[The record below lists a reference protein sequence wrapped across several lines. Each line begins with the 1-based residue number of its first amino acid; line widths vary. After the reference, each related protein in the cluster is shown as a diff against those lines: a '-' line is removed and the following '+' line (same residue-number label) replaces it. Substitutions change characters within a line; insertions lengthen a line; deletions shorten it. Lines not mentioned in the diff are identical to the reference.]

1 MKDIY
6 EVLNDIDIDENEFEE
21 IFVDDIEKERVKK
34 NLRKSI
40 GKKRLMN
47 KKKICAAAI
56 TFVVMSSAIIAKPA
70 LAINIPIIGELFKKN
85 LVSVN
90 KDYVNY
96 IETIGKTKSY
106 KGIDVTF
113 ESAVADKNTLFLSFI
128 VKNNNKEIKNDY
140 RDYTNAISPMKSMK
154 INGKYVSMSGGASW
168 DFIDKN
174 TIRVLQDIDLES
186 DNIEDKMNVDIDISK
201 LFGISGDWGV
211 QFFMD
216 KSKQTERTY
225 EKELNVDINI
235 NGVKGKISNV
245 TVTPLTVKIEGKGH
259 FNDMSDNNVSE
270 LYFIVL
276 DDTGKILR
284 SNGSS
289 SCDGDISKGKDK
301 LKWSHRFI
309 SNANMNTI
317 TIIPEY
323 TMPNSN
329 ISKRLPPVKLDVN
342 NVKPIEL
349 INDKDRSIS
358 IKDYFIDGDYL
369 VVRYNQKCFGKDNLD
384 TFAIPIYVMSKGN
397 KIEEISDYQKID
409 TIYSKYKKPNEYM
422 GVFKVGKE
430 RDLMVGTYDGADM
443 KILKDKAITIKLK

>member
-90 KDYVNY
+90 KNYVNY

-113 ESAVADKNTLFLSFI
+113 ESAAADKNTLFLSFI

-140 RDYTNAISPMKSMK
+140 MNVLLIPTSMK
-154 INGKYVSMSGGASW
+154 INGENINAAASASW
-168 DFIDKN
+168 EIIDKN
-174 TIRVLQDIDLES
+174 TIKVLKKIDLSS
-186 DNIEDKMNVDIDISK
+186 DNIKDKMNVDIDISE
-201 LFGISGDWGV
+201 LLGISGDWGV

-235 NGVKGKISNV
+235 NGVKGKVSNV
-245 TVTPLTVKIEGKGH
+245 IVTPLTVKIEGEGH
-259 FNDMSDNNVSE
+259 FNDMCDDNVPE
-270 LYFIVL
+270 LDFIVL
-276 DDTGKILR
+276 DDKGKGLRWDGGMSGDTSTKGKI
-284 SNGSS
+284 
-289 SCDGDISKGKDK
+289 
-301 LKWSHRFI
+301 KWSTSFI
-309 SNANMNTI
+309 SNGNMNSI
-317 TIIPEY
+317 TIIPKY
-323 TMPNSN
+323 RMPNNDIRKILS
-329 ISKRLPPVKLDVN
+329 PVKLDVN

-349 INDKDRSIS
+349 INDKDRSIN
-358 IKDYFIDGDYL
+358 IKNYFIDGDYL
-369 VVRYNQKCFGKDNLD
+369 VVKYNQKYFGKDSLTCPFD
-384 TFAIPIYVMSKGN
+384 IPIYVMGKGN
-397 KIEEISDYQKID
+397 KIEEISDYKKID
-409 TIYSKYKKPNEYM
+409 TIYNKYHNSNDNM
-422 GVFKVGKE
+422 SVFKVGKE
-430 RDLMVGTYDGADM
+430 RDLMVGTYDGANV